1 MDDNSSIVD
10 SVNARRPPKTIMY
23 SDVVP
28 LGLKARS
35 IKYKTFPTTSQPYN
49 AGNNTIRFNLSSS
62 TAFLDPQLT
71 FLKFTYTNTSAVAT
85 QFDGSAH
92 TVIKRLKITSKSG
105 GEDIENINEY
115 GNLYNMLADLQLGW
129 NYRATTGN
137 MVEGF
142 GNGSN
147 FAPAAQ
153 PAVSVQGA
161 KTWAQLQASLGLTV
175 GIAGACVIAAPP
187 VAETAISAQVAS
199 LAVGT
204 APISIGINEPSLAS
218 GASATFCL
226 PLMSSVIGQMNSK
239 YLPLFMTGDIQLE
252 IELHPRPCFTAIG
265 DVAQP
270 VIYTISNVE
279 LHTQLVEFESAV
291 GNTLRA
297 IGAVKGLFIHSTSWK
312 HYPSNLALASS
323 NNLLIN
329 DRLRSVK
336 SLLMSFRPSVTTNA
350 TRPVSCRSSI
360 GMTGYQVKIGSQ
372 LYPPQAIAGNST
384 AVTKDTSEFFS
395 ETLKAVGCL
404 GNSHNAGVI
413 EKGSYCLEYANDNHF
428 GETGVPAR
436 AVYGLDFDAFTKQA
450 IESGVNTINDNPIN
464 VMLTHVQPI
473 APMNSDV
480 YLLHDQI
487 LIIDELGQFRLS
499 K

>member
-62 TAFLDPQLT
+62 SAFLDPQLT
-71 FLKFTYTNTSAVAT
+71 FLKFTYTNTTLNAVAT

-147 FAPAAQ
+147 FAPASQ
-153 PAVSVQGA
+153 PAVALQAGL
-161 KTWAQLQASLGLTV
+161 TNAQLTTAVGLNNAV
-175 GIAGACVIAAPP
+175 AC
-187 VAETAISAQVAS
+187 ISAQVLS
-199 LAVGT
+199 NAVGT
-204 APISIGINEPSLAS
+204 NPISIGINEPTLAS

-226 PLMSSVIGQMNSK
+226 PLMSSVIGQLNNK
-239 YLPLFMTGDIQLE
+239 YLPLFLTGDIQLE
-252 IELHPRPCFTAIG
+252 IELHARPSFTTIG
-265 DVAQP
+265 DVAEP
-270 VIYTISNVE
+270 VKYSITGVE
-279 LHTQLVEFESAV
+279 LHTQLIEFESAV

-297 IGAVKGLFIHSTSWK
+297 ISAVKGLFIHATSWK
-312 HYPSNLALASS
+312 HYPSNLSANGGS

-336 SLLMSFRPSVTTNA
+336 SLLMSFRPSITTNA

-360 GMTGYQVKIGSQ
+360 GMTGYQVKVGSQ
-372 LYPPQAIAGNST
+372 LYPPQVISGDASSASKN
-384 AVTKDTSEFFS
+384 ASEFFS

-413 EKGSYCLEYANDNHF
+413 ENGSYCITPTSAVANTYPCTNHF
-428 GETGVPAR
+428 GETGIPAR
-436 AVYGLDFDAFTKQA
+436 AVFGLDFDSFTKQQ

-464 VMLTHVQPI
+464 VMLTHAQPQFATTADI
-473 APMNSDV
+473 
-480 YLLHDQI
+480 YLLHDEI
-487 LIIDELGQFRLS
+487 LIIDQQGSFRLS